1 MAIPTEKTNI
11 NEIDI
16 SPLGLLITTYSSL
29 QYHLRKYWSLFQIHS
44 GWFLCLHRQIKGD
57 DAMIPEVIL
66 SVRVIILYNK
76 LYLVEGS
83 FKRQEREREYCTHY
97 FGHLSKLPFMLQFR
111 TENKASITKKYR
123 LKWAVITIHRGK
135 CGSRIKADFFLIM
148 FQNKWKVFSTLQTL
162 PFEVHNVI

>member
-1 MAIPTEKTNI
+1 MPAEKTNI

-29 QYHLRKYWSLFQIHS
+29 QYHLRKYWSLFQIHR

-83 FKRQEREREYCTHY
+83 FKRQERERERESTVHIILAISVNFHSCYS
-97 FGHLSKLPFMLQFR
+97 LEPKIKLQLQKN
-111 TENKASITKKYR
+111 T
-123 LKWAVITIHRGK
+123 
-135 CGSRIKADFFLIM
+135 D
-148 FQNKWKVFSTLQTL
+148 
-162 PFEVHNVI
+162 

>member
-1 MAIPTEKTNI
+1 MPAEKTNI

-57 DAMIPEVIL
+57 DAMNPEVIL
-66 SVRVIILYNK
+66 SVRVIILDNK

-83 FKRQEREREYCTHY
+83 FKCQERESTVHIVLAISVNFHSCYSLEPKI
-97 FGHLSKLPFMLQFR
+97 KLQLQKN
-111 TENKASITKKYR
+111 T
-123 LKWAVITIHRGK
+123 
-135 CGSRIKADFFLIM
+135 D
-148 FQNKWKVFSTLQTL
+148 
-162 PFEVHNVI
+162 